1 MASLESFHSRGLPQ
15 TFRYPIF
22 LTSATTSQEELKEAR
37 EHLHLQGNQIQ
48 ELSQDVQQIKTD
60 VQKLT
65 ITVQDLAIMVQQIAA
80 TVQQLMKPESA
91 DIKAEITAIEK
102 QQEILNVVDEH
113 PSPSAINIASLEPDD
128 LTVIPDIQESSY
140 ETSPKD
146 DISPK
151 VQLTSLPEPDAVVQ
165 TTSVLEPDTVVQTT
179 SVTPPSPG
187 SKWNN
192 MSPRIREPPKSENN
206 QNVYALHGLSGIHVH
221 KPRGSRR
228 ITRGSNNTGA
238 YKDNNTGAYK
248 DTQITPV
255 HIEPPSQLG
264 LKTQLADPVLSQDDG
279 DPIIGGGLI
288 RARTGD

>member
-37 EHLHLQGNQIQ
+37 ERLHLQGNQIQ

-65 ITVQDLAIMVQQIAA
+65 ITVQDLAIMVQQIVA

-128 LTVIPDIQESSY
+128 LTVIPDIQESSC

-151 VQLTSLPEPDAVVQ
+151 VQLTSLLKPE
-165 TTSVLEPDTVVQTT
+165 TVVQTT

-206 QNVYALHGLSGIHVH
+206 QYVYALHGLSGIHVH

-228 ITRGSNNTGA
+228 ITRSSNNTGA

-248 DTQITPV
+248 DAQITPV

-264 LKTQLADPVLSQDDG
+264 LQTQLADPVLSQDDG